1 MAGIALQHAGNI
13 MDNLDA
19 LDFLSDHLMDAY
31 QYVRCDR
38 SQEAIKSLNRAAIS
52 IAPFIRDSRE
62 LCMVFLNVRVLAGD
76 IWLHWPDS
84 KGKVLRGIADE
95 ARKVCAWRDCRRAA

>member
-1 MAGIALQHAGNI
+1 

-19 LDFLSDHLMDAY
+19 LDFLSDHLVDAY
-31 QYVRCDR
+31 QYAR
-38 SQEAIKSLNRAAIS
+38 SDKPQEAIKSLNRAALS
-52 IAPFIRDSRE
+52 ITPFIRDSRE

-84 KGKVLRGIADE
+84 KEKVLYDIADE
-95 ARKVCAWRDCRRAA
+95 AWKVCAWRDCRRAA